1 MSKKVKFVLNRRG
14 IIELFK
20 SPEVQGWLQEVGD
33 NIASRAESMA
43 GVPGA
48 KYGARSHLASKT
60 AIVNVY
66 AANKEAGEDTYENNT
81 LVKAKGIL
89 PIHKP
94 KL

>member
-1 MSKKVKFVLNRRG
+1 MSKKVKFVPNSKG
-14 IIELFK
+14 VIELFK

-48 KYGARSHLASKT
+48 KYAARSHCAART
-60 AIVNVY
+60 ALVNIY
-66 AANKEAGEDTYENNT
+66 AENEEARTDNYDNNT